1 MQKTFALIVTAGKEP
16 DKIKTILLYEAS
28 ENTDSKEALI
38 NYIPER
44 NEPIIGK
51 QRMAVAF
58 IPGSRAPGELSEIG
72 RPCGARGEIASPF
85 LDDWAGEQSAITW
98 SWGFIQ

>member
-1 MQKTFALIVTAGKEP
+1 MQKTFALIVTAGKEL

-38 NYIPER
+38 NYNPER

-51 QRMAVAF
+51 QRMAVAS

-72 RPCGARGEIASPF
+72 RPCGVRGK
-85 LDDWAGEQSAITW
+85 
-98 SWGFIQ
+98 